1 MANKPIIYQVFTRL
15 YGNRNTTRKEW
26 GSVEENGTGK
36 FSDFD
41 TKTLKAIKQMGV
53 SHIWYTGVIR
63 HASKTDFSKFG
74 IPTQHP
80 SVVKGKAGSPYAICD
95 YYDVDPDLADNVN
108 DRMKEFEALVSRTHK
123 AGLKMFIDFVP
134 NHVARQYLSIAK
146 PKGVVD
152 LGADDDK
159 NQGFNPQNNFYYCP
173 GQSLDLSSIL
183 ESADTYSDVINIG
196 LPSLRGRA
204 GGEASYYEEYPAKAT
219 GNDHFDN
226 RPGMNDWYETVK
238 LNYGIDYWTHF
249 GHFDP
254 IPDTWKKMT
263 EILLFWAAKGVDG
276 FRCDMAEMVPAA
288 FWAYATREVK
298 AKYPDILFM
307 GEVYN
312 PAEYRNYI
320 HSGFDWMYD
329 KVGMYDTM
337 RAVTCGFASAT
348 SITGAWQAV
357 DDIKDHMVY
366 FLENHDEQRVA
377 SDFFAGD
384 GKKGIPAMVA
394 SVLMKSSPFMLY
406 AAEEYG
412 EKGMDKEGFS
422 GKDGRTTIFD
432 YWSIDT
438 LCRAASD
445 ELTDDEKYIYQM
457 HEKTM
462 QIARKEKAVDG
473 DFYDLMYVNPWS
485 EHFDNNKQYAFLRK
499 KEDELLFVVV
509 NFDDRDV
516 DVQVRMA
523 PHAMEFLQ
531 IPEGKYK
538 SKDLLSA
545 EKQTIELASDALVPM
560 TIKARNARVWKI
572 TLPSCPLFS

>member
-1 MANKPIIYQVFTRL
+1 MTHKPIIYQVFTRL

-63 HASKTDFSKFG
+63 HASQTDFSKFG

-183 ESADTYSDVINIG
+183 ESA
-196 LPSLRGRA
+196 PSLRGRA
-204 GGEASYYEEYPAKAT
+204 GEEASYYEEFPAKAT

-263 EILLFWAAKGVDG
+263 EILLFWASKGVDG

-320 HSGFDWMYD
+320 NSGFDWMYD

-348 SITGAWQAV
+348 AITGAWQAV
-357 DDIKDHMVY
+357 DDIKEHMVY

-422 GKDGRTTIFD
+422 GRDGRTTIFD

-473 DFYDLMYVNPWS
+473 DFYDLMYANPWS

-509 NFDDRDV
+509 NFDDKDV
-516 DVQVRMA
+516 DVKVRMA

-545 EKQTIELASDALVPM
+545 EKQTIELVSDALVPM
-560 TIKARNARVWKI
+560 TIKARSARVWKF
-572 TLPSCPLFS
+572 TLSPSPLFS

>member
-1 MANKPIIYQVFTRL
+1 MTHKPIIYQVFTRL

-63 HASKTDFSKFG
+63 HASQTDFSKFG

-183 ESADTYSDVINIG
+183 ESA
-196 LPSLRGRA
+196 
-204 GGEASYYEEYPAKAT
+204 GGEAAYSEYPAKAT

-249 GHFDP
+249 EHFDP

-263 EILLFWAAKGVDG
+263 EILLFWASKGVDG

-298 AKYPDILFM
+298 AKHPEILFM

-337 RAVTCGFASAT
+337 RAATCGVASAT
-348 SITGAWQAV
+348 AITGAWQAV
-357 DDIKDHMVY
+357 DDIKEHMVY

-523 PHAMEFLQ
+523 SHAMEFLQ

-560 TIKARNARVWKI
+560 TIKARSARVWKF
-572 TLPSCPLFS
+572 TLSPSPLFS

>member
-1 MANKPIIYQVFTRL
+1 MTHKPIIYQVFTRL

-41 TKTLKAIKQMGV
+41 SKTLKAIKQMGV

-63 HASKTDFSKFG
+63 HASQTDFSKFG

-108 DRMKEFEALVSRTHK
+108 DRMREFEALISRTHK

-152 LGADDDK
+152 LGADDDQ

-196 LPSLRGRA
+196 LPSLRERA
-204 GGEASYYEEYPAKAT
+204 GGEAETSFSSYSEYPAKAT

-238 LNYGIDYWTHF
+238 LNYGIDYWTHY

-298 AKYPDILFM
+298 AKYPEILFM

-337 RAVTCGFASAT
+337 RAVTCGYASAT
-348 SITGAWQAV
+348 AITGAWQSV
-357 DDIKDHMVY
+357 DDIKEHMVY

-384 GKKGIPAMVA
+384 AKKGIPAMVA

-422 GKDGRTTIFD
+422 GRDGRTTIFD

-438 LCRAASD
+438 LCRAASG
-445 ELTDDEKYIYQM
+445 ELTDEEKYIYQM
-457 HEKTM
+457 HEKTI

-509 NFDDRDV
+509 NFDDKDV
-516 DVQVRMA
+516 EIQVRIA
-523 PHAMEFLQ
+523 PHAMDFMQ
-531 IPEGKYK
+531 IPEKKYK
-538 SKDLLSA
+538 AKDLLSD
-545 EKQTIELASDALVPM
+545 EKQDMILAPDALVPM
-560 TIKARNARVWKI
+560 KINARNARVWKVK
-572 TLPSCPLFS
+572 LA

>member
-1 MANKPIIYQVFTRL
+1 MTDKPIIYQVFTRL

-63 HASKTDFSKFG
+63 HASQTDFSKFG

-159 NQGFNPQNNFYYCP
+159 EQGFNTQNNFYYCP
-173 GQSLDLSSIL
+173 GLKL
-183 ESADTYSDVINIG
+183 ETPQPSD
-196 LPSLRGRA
+196 
-204 GGEASYYEEYPAKAT
+204 YEEYPAKAT

-263 EILLFWAAKGVDG
+263 DILLFWASKGVDG

-348 SITGAWQAV
+348 AITGAWQAV
-357 DDIKDHMVY
+357 DDIKEHMVY

-422 GKDGRTTIFD
+422 GNDGRTTIFD

-499 KEDELLFVVV
+499 KENEMLFVVV
-509 NFDDRDV
+509 NFDDKDV
-516 DVQVRMA
+516 DIKVKMA
-523 PHAMEFLQ
+523 PHAMDFLQ

-538 SKDLLSA
+538 SKDLLSD
-545 EKQTIELASDALVPM
+545 EKQTIELVSDGLVPM
-560 TIKARNARVWKI
+560 KIKARNARVWKF
-572 TLPSCPLFS
+572 TLPTKPLFS

>member
-1 MANKPIIYQVFTRL
+1 MTHKPIIYQVFTRL

-41 TKTLKAIKQMGV
+41 AKTLKAIKQMGV

-63 HASKTDFSKFG
+63 HASQTDFSKFG

-108 DRMKEFEALVSRTHK
+108 DRMKEFEALVARTHK

-159 NQGFNPQNNFYYCP
+159 EQGFNPQNNFYYCP

-196 LPSLRGRA
+196 LPSLRERA
-204 GGEASYYEEYPAKAT
+204 GGEASFYEECPAKAT

-263 EILLFWAAKGVDG
+263 EILLFWASKGVDG

-298 AKYPDILFM
+298 AKHPEILFM

-337 RAVTCGFASAT
+337 RAVTCGYASAT
-348 SITGAWQAV
+348 AITGAWQSV

-384 GKKGIPAMVA
+384 AKKGIPAMVA

-445 ELTDDEKYIYQM
+445 ELTDNEKYIYQM

-462 QIARKEKAVDG
+462 QIARKEKAVDD

>member
-1 MANKPIIYQVFTRL
+1 MTNKPIIYQVFTRL

-41 TKTLKAIKQMGV
+41 AKTLKAIKQMGI

-63 HASKTDFSKFG
+63 HASQTDFSKFG

-95 YYDVDPDLADNVN
+95 YYDVDPDLADDVDN
-108 DRMKEFEALVSRTHK
+108 RMKEFEALIVRTHK

-134 NHVARQYLSIAK
+134 NHVARQYVSIAK

-159 NQGFNPQNNFYYCP
+159 DQGFNPQNNFYYCP
-173 GQSLDLSSIL
+173 GCKL
-183 ESADTYSDVINIG
+183 ETPQASD
-196 LPSLRGRA
+196 
-204 GGEASYYEEYPAKAT
+204 YEENPAKAT

-254 IPDTWKKMT
+254 VPDTWKKMT
-263 EILLFWAAKGVDG
+263 EILLFWAAKGIDG

-288 FWAYATREVK
+288 FWAYATGKVK
-298 AKYPDILFM
+298 EKYPEILFM

-337 RAVTCGFASAT
+337 RAVTCGYGSAAA
-348 SITGAWQAV
+348 ITGAWQTV
-357 DDIKDHMVY
+357 DDIKEHMVY

-384 GKKGIPAMVA
+384 AKKGIPAMVA
-394 SVLMKSSPFMLY
+394 SILMKSSPFMLY
-406 AAEEYG
+406 AGEEYG

-432 YWSIDT
+432 YWSVDT
-438 LCRAASD
+438 LCRAASC
-445 ELTDDEKYIYQM
+445 ELTDDEKYVYEM

-462 QIARKEKAVDG
+462 KIARKEKAVDG
-473 DFYDLMYVNPWS
+473 EFYDLMYVNPWS
-485 EHFDNNKQYAFLRK
+485 EHFDNNKQYAFFRK
-499 KEDELLFVVV
+499 NDDELLFVVV
-509 NFDDRDV
+509 NFDDKDV
-516 DVQVRMA
+516 DIKVRVA
-523 PHAMEFLQ
+523 PHAIEYLQ
-531 IPEGKYK
+531 IPEKKYK
-538 SKDLLSA
+538 AKDLLSD
-545 EKQTIELASDALVPM
+545 EKLDMELVSDGLVAM
-560 TIKARNARVWKI
+560 SIKARGARVWKVKK
-572 TLPSCPLFS
+572 

>member
-1 MANKPIIYQVFTRL
+1 MIYWFNLLLIYFPNYIYHRKVFSKIMTHNPIIYQVFTRL

-41 TKTLKAIKQMGV
+41 AKTLKAIKQMGV

-63 HASKTDFSKFG
+63 HASQTDFSKFG

-152 LGADDDK
+152 LGADDDQ

-173 GQSLDLSSIL
+173 GLKL
-183 ESADTYSDVINIG
+183 ETPHPSD
-196 LPSLRGRA
+196 
-204 GGEASYYEEYPAKAT
+204 YEEFPAKAT

-263 EILLFWAAKGVDG
+263 EILLFWASKGVDG

-298 AKYPDILFM
+298 AKHPDILFM

-357 DDIKDHMVY
+357 DDIKEHMVY

-509 NFDDRDV
+509 NFDDKDV
-516 DVQVRMA
+516 DVQVRIA

-531 IPEGKYK
+531 ITEGKYK

>member
-1 MANKPIIYQVFTRL
+1 MTHKPIIYQVFTRL
-15 YGNRNTTRKEW
+15 YGNCNTTRKEW

-41 TKTLKAIKQMGV
+41 AKTLRAIKQMGV

-63 HASKTDFSKFG
+63 HASQTDFSKFG

-95 YYDVDPDLADNVN
+95 YYDVDPDLADNVD

-159 NQGFNPQNNFYYCP
+159 EQGFNPQNNFYYCP
-173 GQSLDLSSIL
+173 GLKL
-183 ESADTYSDVINIG
+183 ETPHPSD
-196 LPSLRGRA
+196 
-204 GGEASYYEEYPAKAT
+204 YEEFPAKAT

-238 LNYGIDYWTHF
+238 LNYGIDYWTHY

-254 IPDTWKKMT
+254 IPDTWKKMM
-263 EILLFWAAKGVDG
+263 EILLFWASKGVDG

-298 AKYPDILFM
+298 AKYPEILFM

-348 SITGAWQAV
+348 AITGAWQSV
-357 DDIKDHMVY
+357 DDIKEHMVY

-545 EKQTIELASDALVPM
+545 EKQTIELASDGLVPM
-560 TIKARNARVWKI
+560 TIKARNARVWKF
-572 TLPSCPLFS
+572 TLPDAFSSVVS

>member
-1 MANKPIIYQVFTRL
+1 MTHKPIIYQVFTRL

-63 HASKTDFSKFG
+63 HASQTDFSKFG

-238 LNYGIDYWTHF
+238 LNYGIDYWTHY

-254 IPDTWKKMT
+254 IPDTWNKMT
-263 EILLFWAAKGVDG
+263 EILLFWASKGVDG

-298 AKYPDILFM
+298 AKHPEILFM

-348 SITGAWQAV
+348 AITGAWQAV
-357 DDIKDHMVY
+357 DDIKEHMVY

-531 IPEGKYK
+531 IPEGKYE

-560 TIKARNARVWKI
+560 TIKARNARVWKF
-572 TLPSCPLFS
+572 TLSPSPLFS

>member
-1 MANKPIIYQVFTRL
+1 MTHKPIIYQVFTRL

-41 TKTLKAIKQMGV
+41 SKTLKAIKQMGV

-63 HASKTDFSKFG
+63 HASQTDFSKFG

-108 DRMKEFEALVSRTHK
+108 DRMREFEALISRTHK

-152 LGADDDK
+152 LGADDDQ

-196 LPSLRGRA
+196 LPSLRERA
-204 GGEASYYEEYPAKAT
+204 GGEAETSFSSYSEFPAKAT

-226 RPGMNDWYETVK
+226 RPGVNDWYETVK
-238 LNYGIDYWTHF
+238 LNYGIDYWTHY

-263 EILLFWAAKGVDG
+263 GILLFWAAKGVDG

-298 AKYPDILFM
+298 AKYPEILFM

-337 RAVTCGFASAT
+337 RAVTCGYASAT
-348 SITGAWQAV
+348 AIAGAWQSV
-357 DDIKDHMVY
+357 DDIKEHMVY

-384 GKKGIPAMVA
+384 AKKGIPAMVA

-422 GKDGRTTIFD
+422 GRDGRTTIFD

-438 LCRAASD
+438 LCRAASG
-445 ELTDDEKYIYQM
+445 ELTDEEKYVYQM

-509 NFDDRDV
+509 NFDDKDV
-516 DVQVRMA
+516 DIKVRIA
-523 PHAMEFLQ
+523 PHAMDFMQ
-531 IPEGKYK
+531 IPEKKYK
-538 SKDLLSA
+538 AKDLLSD
-545 EKQTIELASDALVPM
+545 EKQDMILAPDALVPM
-560 TIKARNARVWKI
+560 KIKARNARVWKVK
-572 TLPSCPLFS
+572 LG

>member
-1 MANKPIIYQVFTRL
+1 MTHKPIIYQVFTRL

-63 HASKTDFSKFG
+63 HASQTDFSKYG

-123 AGLKMFIDFVP
+123 AGLRMFIDFVP

-146 PKGVVD
+146 PKGIVD
-152 LGADDDK
+152 LGAEDDK

-173 GQSLDLSSIL
+173 GLKL
-183 ESADTYSDVINIG
+183 ETPQPSD
-196 LPSLRGRA
+196 
-204 GGEASYYEEYPAKAT
+204 YEEYPAKAT

-263 EILLFWAAKGVDG
+263 EILLFWASKGVDG

-298 AKYPDILFM
+298 AKYPEILFM

-320 HSGFDWMYD
+320 NSGFDWMYD

-348 SITGAWQAV
+348 AITGAWQAV
-357 DDIKDHMVY
+357 DDIKEHMVY

-438 LCRAASD
+438 LCRATSD

-509 NFDDRDV
+509 NFDDKDV

-538 SKDLLSA
+538 SRDLLSA

-560 TIKARNARVWKI
+560 TIKARSARVWKF
-572 TLPSCPLFS
+572 TLSPSPLFS

>member
-1 MANKPIIYQVFTRL
+1 MTHKPIIYQVFTRL

-63 HASKTDFSKFG
+63 HASQTDFSKFG

-159 NQGFNPQNNFYYCP
+159 EQGFNPQNNFYYCP

-183 ESADTYSDVINIG
+183 ESA
-196 LPSLRGRA
+196 PSLRERA
-204 GGEASYYEEYPAKAT
+204 GGEASYYEEFPAKAT

-238 LNYGIDYWTHF
+238 LNYGIDYWTHY

-263 EILLFWAAKGVDG
+263 EILLFWASKGVDG

-298 AKYPDILFM
+298 AKHPDILFM

-320 HSGFDWMYD
+320 NSGFDWMYD

-348 SITGAWQAV
+348 AITGAWQSV

-384 GKKGIPAMVA
+384 AKKGIPAMIT

-509 NFDDRDV
+509 NFDDKDV
-516 DVQVRMA
+516 EIQVRIA
-523 PHAMEFLQ
+523 PHAMDFLQ
-531 IPEGKYK
+531 IPEKKYK
-538 SKDLLSA
+538 VKDLLSD
-545 EKQTIELASDALVPM
+545 EKQDMILAPDALVPM
-560 TIKARNARVWKI
+560 KIKARNARVWKVK
-572 TLPSCPLFS
+572 LA